1 MAIAREPLSD
11 MKLSNRGLRR
21 DYTPAPKNVTK
32 TYLLGVLHD
41 ATERRT
47 TYRIASR
54 SLNYCKFLK
63 KGIKNLNSGAWIY
76 KEGKNRNLWIVE
88 FPKSLLNGAKIK
100 SKQDKI
106 DYIRGYF
113 DTEGG
118 IAKDPGVRYYLY
130 FAQKD
135 KDDLLGVKR
144 YLTKLS
150 ISCGKIHNPSKRV
163 DPDYWR
169 FYIRAKSYKDFAKI
183 IGSDHPEKRCFLR
196 MKR

>member
-1 MAIAREPLSD
+1 MATAREPRFFSQKGL
-11 MKLSNRGLRR
+11 GLRR
-21 DYTPAPKNVTK
+21 DYTLAPNVTK

-41 ATERRT
+41 ATVRKN
-47 TYRIASR
+47 TYRIASK

-63 KGIKNLNSGAWIY
+63 KGINKLNSGAWIY

-88 FPKSLLNGAKIK
+88 FPKSTLKGVKIK

-106 DYIRGYF
+106 NYIRGYF

-118 IAKDPGVRYYLY
+118 IAKSPSVRYYLY

-135 KDDLLGVKR
+135 RGDLQELKTYLSELG
-144 YLTKLS
+144 
-150 ISCGKIHNPSKRV
+150 ISCGKIHNPSSKI
-163 DPDYWR
+163 DPNYWR
-169 FYIRAKSYKDFAKI
+169 FYIRAKSYNDFAKM
-183 IGSDHPEKRCFLR
+183 IGSSHSEKRTFIR